1 MIRSLIDTNVLVY
14 AFGLD
19 TNTAKKAA
27 AVAVLAE
34 HHETTTLTSQVLNE
48 FMSVALR
55 RQQPVAWI
63 ADQVRSLTRF
73 WTVLTPTLRTP
84 ELALDAIA
92 THQLSLWDA
101 LIWAIAREHDIS
113 IILSEDGPTGATIG
127 GITYVNP
134 LSSAPPNK

>member
-19 TNTAKKAA
+19 THAAKKAA

-34 HHETTTLTSQVLNE
+34 HHETAALTSQVLHE
-48 FMSVALR
+48 FMSVAVR
-55 RQQPVAWI
+55 RQQPIAWV

-73 WTVLTPTLRTP
+73 WTVLTPTVRTP
-84 ELALDAIA
+84 ELALDAVAI
-92 THQLSLWDA
+92 HQLTLWDA
-101 LIWAIAREHDIS
+101 LIWAVAREHNIS

-127 GITYVNP
+127 GITYINP
-134 LSSAPPNK
+134 LVNGTAPA

>member
-1 MIRSLIDTNVLVY
+1 MIRALIDTNVLVY
-14 AFGLD
+14 AFGL
-19 TNTAKKAA
+19 NTTAAKKAA

-34 HHETTTLTSQVLNE
+34 HRETAVMTSQVLHE
-48 FMSVALR
+48 FMDVAFR
-55 RQQPVAWI
+55 HQQSVAWI

-73 WTVLTPTLRTP
+73 WAVLTPTLRTP

-101 LIWAIAREHDIS
+101 LIWAVAREHGIS

-134 LSSAPPNK
+134 LSHVAANT